1 MDWNLSPQEL
11 RVLGALVEKARTTPE
26 QYPLSTNALRN
37 ACNQKSSRDPVM
49 ELDESTVRETITSLT
64 RRGLVKMGSG
74 YGGRVSKFAHR
85 FGEAASG
92 LALEAD
98 EVAVLAVLFLRG
110 PQTPGELRA
119 RTQRLHEFADTAAVE
134 AVLARLEQHGQ
145 GPLVRCLEREPG
157 KREHR
162 YVHCFGA
169 SAEEGGPDTASPEHA
184 SASASAP
191 APQSAGGDLE
201 ARLDALE
208 RDLQDLRERVE
219 RLTDASRGD
228 TSVDPWSL

>member
-1 MDWNLSPQEL
+1 MERNLSPEEL
-11 RVLGALVEKARTTPE
+11 RVLGSLVEKASTTPE
-26 QYPLSTNALRN
+26 QYPLSVNALRN

-49 ELDESTVRETITSLT
+49 ELDESGVREAITSLT

-92 LALEAD
+92 LELGD
-98 EVAVLAVLFLRG
+98 DQVAVLCVLFLRG

-134 AVLARLEQHGQ
+134 AVLERLEQHAE
-145 GPLVRCLEREPG
+145 GPLVRRLERQPG

-169 SAEEGGPDTASPEHA
+169 QSGESEAEA
-184 SASASAP
+184 AP
-191 APQSAGGDLE
+191 AEPAPATTPARQPAGGDLE
-201 ARLDALE
+201 ARVAALE
-208 RDLQDLRERVE
+208 AELRELRKRLD
-219 RLTDASRGD
+219 RLTGG
-228 TSVDPWSL
+228 VDDSEPDR

>member
-1 MDWNLSPQEL
+1 MEWNLSPEEL
-11 RVLGALVEKARTTPE
+11 RVLGSLVEKASTTPE
-26 QYPLSTNALRN
+26 QYPLSVNALRN

-49 ELDESTVRETITSLT
+49 ELDESGVREAITSLT

-92 LALEAD
+92 LELGD
-98 EVAVLAVLFLRG
+98 DQVAVLCVLFLRG

-134 AVLARLEQHGQ
+134 AVLERIEQHAE
-145 GPLVRCLEREPG
+145 GPLVRRLERQPG

-169 SAEEGGPDTASPEHA
+169 QSGQSEAEAAVAASAPVPA
-184 SASASAP
+184 SASR
-191 APQSAGGDLE
+191 SAGGDLDARVAALE
-201 ARLDALE
+201 QELCEVRKRLD
-208 RDLQDLRERVE
+208 
-219 RLTDASRGD
+219 RLTDDVGD
-228 TSVDPWSL
+228 SQGDH

>member
-1 MDWNLSPQEL
+1 MEWNLSPQEL

-26 QYPLSTNALRN
+26 QYPLSVNALRN

-49 ELDESTVRETITSLT
+49 ALDESSVREAITSLT
-64 RRGLVKMGSG
+64 RRALVKTGSG

-92 LALEAD
+92 LELGAD
-98 EVAVLAVLFLRG
+98 QVAVLCVLFLRG

-119 RTQRLHEFADTAAVE
+119 RTQRLHEFGDTAAVE
-134 AVLARLEQHGQ
+134 AVIERLEQHTQ
-145 GPLVRCLEREPG
+145 GPLVRRLEREPG

-162 YVHCFGA
+162 YMHCFGVP
-169 SAEEGGPDTASPEHA
+169 AEEDPAVVADATAPA
-184 SASASAP
+184 SASMP
-191 APQSAGGDLE
+191 APESSRNDLE

-208 RDLQDLRERVE
+208 QELRTVQE
-219 RLTDASRGD
+219 RLDRLTGGSTDSAPGD
-228 TSVDPWSL
+228 